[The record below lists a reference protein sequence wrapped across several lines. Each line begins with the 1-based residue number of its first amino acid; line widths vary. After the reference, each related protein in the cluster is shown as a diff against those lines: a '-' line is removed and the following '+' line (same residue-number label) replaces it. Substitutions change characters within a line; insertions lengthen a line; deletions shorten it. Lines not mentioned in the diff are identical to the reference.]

1 MNASKLA
8 RVAVAA
14 MCVSGTARAAGDAW
28 LTDFDAAKEA
38 AAKSGRHLLVDF
50 SGSDWCGWCIRLDE
64 EVFAKPEFAAGATN
78 DFVLCVLDFPQ
89 KPENRAKI
97 PEAAQKRNQE
107 LMKQHGVRGF
117 PTVLL
122 FDGQGA
128 LYSRTGYREGGPAP
142 YLAHLA
148 DLKKGKAIGDE
159 LFAKARQPGL
169 SEAEKARALDA
180 ALTAVPESMLA
191 DHVADME
198 EVVRIDADG
207 AMGLKARHLK
217 RLLLE
222 QAGVARRG
230 RDMAGALKLYERI
243 LAETKPAG
251 EELQDLLMEKS
262 SLHYASEDKDAAK
275 KTMDEALAAAP
286 ESKNAERIRALRARI
301 FPDGPPAQP

>member
-1 MNASKLA
+1 MSASRLA
-8 RVAVAA
+8 RIAVAA
-14 MCVSGTARAAGDAW
+14 MCVSVPARAAGDAW
-28 LTDFDAAKEA
+28 MTDFDAAKEA
-38 AAKSGRHLLVDF
+38 AAKTDRHLLVDF
-50 SGSDWCGWCIRLDE
+50 SGSDWCGWCIRLDD

-107 LMKQHGVRGF
+107 LMKQHGVQGF

-122 FDGQGA
+122 FDAKGA

-148 DLKKGKAIGDE
+148 DLKKGKALGDE

-169 SEAEKARALDA
+169 SDADKARALDA
-180 ALTAVPESMLA
+180 ALAAVPESMVA
-191 DHVADME
+191 DHVADLE

-207 AMGLKARHLK
+207 ALGLKAKHLK

-222 QAGVARRG
+222 KARAARRA
-230 RDMAGALKLYERI
+230 RDTAGAIKIYEQI

-262 SLHYASEDKDAAK
+262 SLHFASDDKEAAK

-286 ESKNAERIRALRARI
+286 DSKNAERIRALRARV
-301 FPDGPPAQP
+301 FPDAPAKP